1 MRMICLEPAHVSGP
15 NQADSLCRVAKQR
28 NWLLRNSTRTF
39 TPVSIVLSDVR
50 DHNPLLGYRR
60 LWRLLEIASV
70 FKSLDEGRG
79 LRTKSAHLEVLPN
92 PPVPMNPEISGS
104 LPNRC
109 PKGPACHS
117 HTPWGGVFGYMRIFQ
132 SFMEFHRPF
141 LAPSV
146 RPFRYHRY
154 LPLELEE
161 DEEQK
166 CAVFDV

>member
-39 TPVSIVLSDVR
+39 PPVSIILSDVR

-60 LWRLLEIASV
+60 LRRLLEIAPV

-79 LRTKSAHLEVLPN
+79 LRTKPAHLEILPN

-117 HTPWGGVFGYMRIFQ
+117 HTPWGRCFWVYADIPVVYGI
-132 SFMEFHRPF
+132 SSTLPSPPPCAPF
-141 LAPSV
+141 ATIGI
-146 RPFRYHRY
+146 Y
-154 LPLELEE
+154 L
-161 DEEQK
+161 
-166 CAVFDV
+166 